1 MGVARAS
8 MQEVLADYEDFLR
21 TRGLQQWPMD
31 DARTRQTQAFC
42 KTHNAPADYTKDI
55 DRRSPEAICNIAITL
70 IHQFDQMMGKLLDRL
85 QKDFVEQG
93 GIRERMTA
101 ARLAYRNDQRAEIA
115 RLTDENTRLKAR
127 IAALEAKLSQK
138 GGQQ

>member
-8 MQEVLADYEDFLR
+8 MQEVLADYEDYLR
-21 TRGLQQWPMD
+21 TRGLQLWPFND
-31 DARTRQTQAFC
+31 PRTRQTQDYC
-42 KTHNAPADYTKDI
+42 KKHNAPADYTKDI

-70 IHQFDQMMGKLLDRL
+70 IHQYDQLMGRLMDRL

-101 ARLAYRNDQRAEIA
+101 ARLSYRNDQKARIAELEA
-115 RLTDENTRLKAR
+115 ENARLKAR
-127 IAALEAKLSQK
+127 IARLEDLLKK
-138 GGQQ
+138 GGLL